1 MQLAPLVAVIC
12 YDLDARLMNM
22 QLRQHIPAFMVL
34 FIGITSI
41 PSASAYDEKLWDYIN
56 NNQHVSQK
64 VVDGMRARGQ
74 QQKKTT
80 APRAVTA
87 ARTASPAKVATS
99 TRQAAKKPLVA
110 TASKH
115 RQRTVAAARRK
126 RYIAQTP
133 RSKKRG
139 LIARFFSA
147 LKHVF

>member
-12 YDLDARLMNM
+12 YDLDARLMYM

-41 PSASAYDEKLWDYIN
+41 PSASAYDEKLWNYIN

-74 QQKKTT
+74 QQKKTV
-80 APRAVTA
+80 PRAVTA
-87 ARTASPAKVATS
+87 ARTASPAKVAAS

-115 RQRTVAAARRK
+115 RQRTVAAAKRK

>member
-12 YDLDARLMNM
+12 YDLDARLIYM

-74 QQKKTT
+74 QQKQTT

-87 ARTASPAKVATS
+87 ARTAPVKVTAS
-99 TRQAAKKPLVA
+99 TRHAAKKPLVA